1 AAPDECH
8 ARHDS
13 DEQRSPRRKSRK
25 AQGLSLSDAKEK
37 QSGTGGKED
46 AARGVKAAD
55 LGSPAVGEG
64 AQSERNQ
71 DEGQGDRDPKEA
83 SPAQPFAQSAADDRS
98 GRLPDADR
106 RGDHA

>member
-1 AAPDECH
+1 AQRHLPPCPPGRSSDLPLAAPDECH

-25 AQGLSLSDAKEK
+25 AQALSLSDAKEK

-55 LGSPAVGEG
+55 LGSPVVGEG
-64 AQSERNQ
+64 AQRSEEHTSELQTRENL
-71 DEGQGDRDPKEA
+71 E
-83 SPAQPFAQSAADDRS
+83 
-98 GRLPDADR
+98 
-106 RGDHA
+106 